1 MCDACHRPVPIE
13 ASSRIPPLPDF
24 MIPSRF
30 SVPVAARSW
39 VLAMLMLG
47 LALPAVARA
56 DGPLDCTLRF
66 SMQGWSAFYKTAEGE
81 GVVSC
86 SNGERLPVKISSRG
100 GGITFGKSR
109 IDHGRG
115 EFSGIYNIRDVLGG
129 YAAAEKLSFHHN
141 SKRRSF
147 SNFRLRHFN
156 IAVMIILHYSF
167 RQTQTKTPTTFFR
180 RITWFKNFSRL
191 CFCHSGTGIFK
202 IDKDVVVFFIHRNI
216 QTSFSFHRINSVFHD
231 VFNHPA

>member
-1 MCDACHRPVPIE
+1 
-13 ASSRIPPLPDF
+13 

-66 SMQGWSAFYKTAEGE
+66 SMQGWSVFYKTAEGE

-100 GGITFGKSR
+100 GAITFRKSR

-115 EFSGIYNIRDVLGG
+115 EFSGIYSIRDVLGG
-129 YAAAEKLSFHHN
+129 YAAAEAHAGAGKS
-141 SKRRSF
+141 SK
-147 SNFRLRHFN
+147 
-156 IAVMIILHYSF
+156 AQVV
-167 RQTQTKTPTTFFR
+167 TKG
-180 RITWFKNFSRL
+180 SVSL
-191 CFCHSGTGIFK
+191 ALAGTGSGWDIG
-202 IDKDVVVFFIHRNI
+202 V
-216 QTSFSFHRINSVFHD
+216 SVGNF
-231 VFNHPA
+231 VLSER